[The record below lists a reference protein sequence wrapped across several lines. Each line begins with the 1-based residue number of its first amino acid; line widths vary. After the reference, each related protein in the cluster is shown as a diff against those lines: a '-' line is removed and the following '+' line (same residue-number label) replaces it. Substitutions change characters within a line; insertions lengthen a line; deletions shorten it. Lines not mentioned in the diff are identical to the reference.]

1 MTVFVAFLDSNLASF
16 LKRAFRMI
24 EALLLAFERFRRFK
38 GNNDFLENIE
48 TYNPPMLQTSKYI
61 MKWFNLKIKVFCI
74 L

>member
-1 MTVFVAFLDSNLASF
+1 MTVFVAFLDSHLASF

-24 EALLLAFERFRRFK
+24 EALLLAFEMFRRFK
-38 GNNDFLENIE
+38 GNNDFLENIK

>member
-1 MTVFVAFLDSNLASF
+1 MTVFVAFLDSHLASF

-24 EALLLAFERFRRFK
+24 EASLLAFERFRRFK
-38 GNNDFLENIE
+38 GSNDFLENIE